1 MAKQLRTALF
11 LLISLLTFPSHGG
24 VYEEVLFAAN
34 EKNTATVISLLQRGL
49 DVNTADRDGSTLL
62 LIAARTGNQ
71 ELTSFL
77 LANRASLHRANR
89 FGDTPVLAA
98 AALGNAVL
106 VEQLLAAGAELNPQG
121 WTPLHYASY
130 GNHTAL
136 VSLLIHKG
144 AEIELRAPNGYTAAM
159 LAGISGGTEALKE
172 LLMAGAERSAKS
184 AEGYSGADIARKQG
198 FEGAALLFEHGVG
211 R

>member
-11 LLISLLTFPSHGG
+11 LLISLLTFSSHGG

-62 LIAARTGNQ
+62 LIAARTGNL

-130 GNHTAL
+130 GNHKAL

-172 LLMAGAERSAKS
+172 LLMAGADRSAKS
-184 AEGYSGADIARKQG
+184 AEGFTGADIARKRG